1 VRAALALTTAVLVA
15 FAALA
20 PGSPGERDTA
30 ACASAFS
37 CAGVRVPAP
46 ITIDGYGLG
55 PVSYQLQR
63 DGRVRRIA
71 KIPSHPPDIVFG
83 RAPGVW
89 WAVRHGHL
97 VIGRRAMRWRSRGEY
112 ALSALNLVQVSSDA
126 AAFSYGHHLY
136 LAPLWGRERPIASGE
151 SPLGFTTGGL
161 YTSQR
166 GHRLLLRSDTGH
178 ILKTIARSPLP
189 DDYFAVTGSL
199 YFIAHDSLM
208 RARGARVQRLVS
220 LRHLRL
226 SARSLWTQPTGPLLE
241 LEDAHRLVVLRAD
254 GSLFASTPLRGSQYR
269 QENAV
274 NLAAIAPGVRAVAFV
289 FPGQGE
295 TPGPETVYVLPAGER
310 TAIAVHREQVAF
322 GCDRWVGVQWHGT
335 WLLYADADR
344 HLALIDT
351 ADPHRTIDL
360 SSLARRLPRTQASF
374 SAHWSGQPPGL

>member
-15 FAALA
+15 CAALA
-20 PGSPGERDTA
+20 PGSPGERDTG
-30 ACASAFS
+30 ACASGFS
-37 CAGVRVPAP
+37 CTGVRVPAP

-55 PVSYQLQR
+55 PVGYQIQR

-71 KIPSHPPDIVFG
+71 TIPSPPRDIAFG

-89 WAVRHGHL
+89 WAVRDRHL
-97 VIGRRAMRWRSRGEY
+97 VIGRGDMRWRSRGEY
-112 ALSALNLVQVSSDA
+112 ALSAVNLVQVGSDA
-126 AAFSYGHHLY
+126 AAFSYANQLY
-136 LAPLWGRERPIASGE
+136 LAPLWGSERPIASGD

-161 YTSQR
+161 YTNQR

-178 ILKTIARSPLP
+178 ILKTIARAPLP
-189 DDYFAVTGSL
+189 DDYFAVNGSL
-199 YFIAHDSLM
+199 YFIAHDRLM

-226 SARSLWTQPTGPLLE
+226 SARSLWMQPIGALLE
-241 LEDAHRLVVLRAD
+241 LEDAHRLVLLRAD

-274 NLAAIAPGVRAVAFV
+274 NLAAIAPGVSAVAFV

-295 TPGPETVYVLPAGER
+295 TPGPETVYVLRAGER

-322 GCDRWVGVQWHGT
+322 GCDRWVGVQWHRT
-335 WLLYADADR
+335 WLLYADADS
-344 HLALIDT
+344 HLTLIDT
-351 ADPHRTIDL
+351 ADVHRTIDL
-360 SSLARRLPRTQASF
+360 SGLARRLPGGQGSF